1 MRLAQ
6 RGVNA
11 NLQLVANAKGLGVI
25 TRQDL
30 YKGQFVCIYA
40 AEIVTK
46 EEAKRREMGY
56 VQAAAADFDAAE
68 EPGDGRCAKGAVES
82 LRALA
87 DDVFELQLELLLD
100 GTLVVAVSPA
110 FVGAPLVIVSHASI
124 LAGRGRACGDLT
136 TGRPRASGRRASA
149 ERKVDRAVTSV

>member
-1 MRLAQ
+1 MRHEQGEEADAE
-6 RGVNA
+6 RETRE
-11 NLQLVANAKGLGVI
+11 QLVVRCVEDADV
-25 TRQDL
+25 
-30 YKGQFVCIYA
+30 GQHA
-40 AEIVTK
+40 H
-46 EEAKRREMGY
+46 
-56 VQAAAADFDAAE
+56 ADFDAAE

-149 ERKVDRAVTSV
+149 ERKLDRAVTSV